1 MCPMSPCFSVSP
13 ALCLQQCPL
22 VGSQCNVSFLT
33 CFSLPV
39 VASRWA
45 AAAALR
51 GERRPHSAPPP
62 RGRAAAA
69 GHKHLPTTCTH
80 CTIFFVNIL
89 QYLVRSS
96 YCVLQ
101 SWTQAPTHHLHLAH
115 IAQFFFRSARTSCT
129 TFDWSRPSVRAKN
142 LDHLF
147 TGMRAL

>member
-115 IAQFFFRSARTSCT
+115 IAQFFLGPRGPLVLPSVGP
-129 TFDWSRPSVRAKN
+129 SRPSRNKN
-142 LDHLF
+142 LDHLY
-147 TGMRAL
+147 TSIYAL